1 MKRKSGFHWLV
12 RRTGFVLAV
21 SILMMTFF
29 ILSLSVLYYMV
40 EGDQRT
46 HARDASEL
54 RSYFDWLY
62 FTVITTRTIGFGDI
76 TVKTTLGK
84 GLTIF
89 NALLP
94 ASLFFGASMV
104 LLDRFFLWIHA
115 VYRRRLMRHHR
126 HHHILVSDPA
136 LLESIVEEYRAD
148 DRPFLCVAQTPLED
162 LPRPLQ
168 GMLDDSNY
176 HVGDPT
182 RDEVLDAVNIAQ
194 ADAILIATPDD
205 AVNLFVLVTARQK
218 APGIRTIV
226 RVNRPDTEDKLR
238 AVGADVLLPATRM
251 LGRIIS
257 QAASHPV
264 VLDLLI
270 RLQTRTLAP
279 SLQEVSVPAPLQ
291 GRAVRE
297 AYPDAVALHRAG
309 AFHFALAGMTLM
321 EGDILLRASPDAPP
335 APASL
340 P

>member
-1 MKRKSGFHWLV
+1 MKRRSGFRWLV
-12 RRTGFVLAV
+12 QRTGFVLAV
-21 SILMMTFF
+21 SILMMLFF
-29 ILSLSVLYYMV
+29 ILTLSVLYYIV
-40 EGDQRT
+40 EGDQRAYAT
-46 HARDASEL
+46 HQSEL

-104 LLDRFFLWIHA
+104 LLDRFFHWIHDE
-115 VYRRRLMRHHR
+115 YRRRLMRQHQ
-126 HHHILVSDPA
+126 HHHILVSDPD
-136 LLESIVEEYRAD
+136 LLENIVEEYRAD
-148 DRPFLCVAQTPLED
+148 GRPFLCITQTPLEE
-162 LPRPLQ
+162 LPRHLRE
-168 GMLDDSNY
+168 MLDDTNY

-182 RDEVLDAVNIAQ
+182 RGDVLDAVNITE

-205 AVNLFVLVTARQK
+205 AVNLFILVTVRQK

-251 LGRIIS
+251 LGRMIS

-264 VLDLLI
+264 LLDLLV
-270 RLQTRTLAP
+270 RLQTRTITP
-279 SLQEVSVPAPLQ
+279 SLEEEPITPAME
-291 GRAVRE
+291 GRPARE
-297 AYPDAVALHRAG
+297 AVPDAVAVYRAG
-309 AFHFALAGMTLM
+309 EFHFALGELVLAAG
-321 EGDILLRASPDAPP
+321 DVVLRTSTDTKARTRTT
-335 APASL
+335 
-340 P
+340 